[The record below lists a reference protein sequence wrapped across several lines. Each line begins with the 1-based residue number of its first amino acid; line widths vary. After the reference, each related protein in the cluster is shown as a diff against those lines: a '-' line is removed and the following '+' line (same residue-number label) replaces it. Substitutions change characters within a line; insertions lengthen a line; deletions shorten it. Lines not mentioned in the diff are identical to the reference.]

1 MKRIAAMAA
10 LVITML
16 AAPAAT
22 AMAGT
27 ASPKGASSAP
37 KACRPALLRFDLA
50 AGSSTLTEV
59 SCLVTL
65 VLR

>member
-16 AAPAAT
+16 AAPAA